1 MPQGLE
7 GPLLVPISPGHG
19 LSVLDTVALLPMTIG
34 ACWALVGLWQRRQPL
49 MQKALASP
57 VAYGATTFIAGLGVG
72 LLMASDFSD
81 FFWWWL
87 IGAALVG
94 SIALGLVLLSSFDEK
109 GGAGG

>member
-34 ACWALVGLWQRRQPL
+34 ACWALVGLWQPL

-57 VAYGATTFIAGLGVG
+57 VAYGATTFIAGL
-72 LLMASDFSD
+72 
-81 FFWWWL
+81 

-94 SIALGLVLLSSFDEK
+94 SITLGLVLLSSFDEK